1 MHASPQVSI
10 TVPDF
15 ATTLRASEPF
25 ISLEVCEQWCMPPPV
40 VATTLEDMNEP
51 DKGENS
57 PETPG
62 RTKQVST
69 LTSQGTDT
77 HVSSMYLLVNHRSR
91 YRYSMYLLVTRS
103 NPSDTGKTKQA
114 MWQKRRS
121 KSPTGGHARH
131 LQPRRNEDRI
141 TRSVGHSPTPNLMTG
156 WATIPRELAGERPEN
171 R

>member
-1 MHASPQVSI
+1 MVST

-15 ATTLRASEPF
+15 
-25 ISLEVCEQWCMPPPV
+25 
-40 VATTLEDMNEP
+40 ATTLEDMNEP

-103 NPSDTGKTKQA
+103 NPRDTWENKAGNVAKEKEQVTY
-114 MWQKRRS
+114 
-121 KSPTGGHARH
+121 
-131 LQPRRNEDRI
+131 
-141 TRSVGHSPTPNLMTG
+141 G
-156 WATIPRELAGERPEN
+156 WAC
-171 R
+171 